1 MKILYDQLIHCDLT
15 GIMEC
20 MSHISESIT
29 DPDILISNIDHIKLS
44 EYYLGL
50 INNLQWIKYINNVY
64 DNYKDY

>member
-50 INNLQWIKYINNVY
+50 INNL
-64 DNYKDY
+64 